1 MYCKHCGQI
10 IDDNSQFCSHCGKSQ
25 DNSNNSLTKKT
36 VWVIYFI
43 WAIAN
48 LFLLMGDKEAD
59 ASDYFFPFTAN
70 EHTMIGSSYIGNW
83 YKDYYDFSEFVVY
96 VGLIPIFLYVVYRRY
111 NKQIDKLVN
120 SILNK

>member
-25 DNSNNSLTKKT
+25 DNSNNSLTKKP

-70 EHTMIGSSYIGNW
+70 EHSYIGNW